1 MKHLIVPLTLVIA
14 LVVTST
20 VRGQEGFNP
29 QFPPP
34 PPMETVP
41 PPTPPPPME
50 TVPPPT
56 PPPSAPPSVYA
67 QPAQP
72 VPPPATP
79 DVPPAAPDVP
89 PPAMPDVPPPGPP
102 AVAPAAPAVPPPPPE
117 PWIISAEALALERT
131 VGSSIPL
138 GFTSGATT
146 DHLLSDSAQFP
157 MAGGFRLQISSS
169 EWKDNKTT
177 ISDFIYW
184 GQQQGWVGRTIY
196 GDPLGD
202 ATLAHSPW
210 LLQISTLDGGMNDSL
225 GYAYRSRID
234 NVESND
240 RIRLTPYDPDWN
252 VNWLGGIRYLRWCDD
267 FTLDGSNLAPSNSES
282 RAIQAKNSLIGMQ
295 SGLQMLW
302 GRDRL
307 QLSTEAKVGLYA
319 NFYAEHATDSG
330 SGSPAIVPSDGRKTA
345 ATWPW
350 SSRPPHCSATAW
362 SASFGCGPAISIT
375 ASPDWHWR
383 HGNSRAGVTAASW
396 ASTARRWAWNWTGD
410 GGGGSDRPRTV
421 NGYVDQLNRGW

>member
-1 MKHLIVPLTLVIA
+1 
-14 LVVTST
+14 
-20 VRGQEGFNP
+20 
-29 QFPPP
+29 
-34 PPMETVP
+34 
-41 PPTPPPPME
+41 
-50 TVPPPT
+50 
-56 PPPSAPPSVYA
+56 
-67 QPAQP
+67 
-72 VPPPATP
+72 
-79 DVPPAAPDVP
+79 
-89 PPAMPDVPPPGPP
+89 MPDVPPPGPP

-146 DHLLSDSAQFP
+146 DHVLSDSAQFP

-330 SGSPAIVPSDGRKTA
+330 SGSPAIVPSDGA
-345 ATWPW
+345 QNGCDLAMVFEA
-350 SSRPPHCSATAW
+350 SALLRYRLVRELW
-362 SASFGCGPAISIT
+362 L
-375 ASPDWHWR
+375 
-383 HGNSRAGVTAASW
+383 RAGYQYYCITGLALAPRQLPSWSHGGVVGLDGASLGVELDW
-396 ASTARRWAWNWTGD
+396 
-410 GGGGSDRPRTV
+410 
-421 NGYVDQLNRGW
+421 